1 MGGGTGTG
9 AAPVIAEIARNAG
22 ILTVGVVTKPFP
34 YEGKRRMQQAEAGIS
49 QLKQAVDSLMV
60 IPNERLGKL
69 GEKELSVRD
78 AFRPANIILHHAIRG
93 ISELIN
99 TEGHINVDFA
109 DLRTIMS
116 RRGLA
121 VMGIGTAQ
129 GPKRAELAA
138 QMAMNS
144 PLLEG
149 VDISRAK
156 GVLVNIAGSSS
167 MTLDEFHKVAE
178 IIQEKMVGDVEI
190 ITGVVIRDD
199 LGEGLQVTAI
209 GTGVGNTD

>member
-1 MGGGTGTG
+1 
-9 AAPVIAEIARNAG
+9 VW
-22 ILTVGVVTKPFP
+22 
-34 YEGKRRMQQAEAGIS
+34 
-49 QLKQAVDSLMV
+49 
-60 IPNERLGKL
+60 
-69 GEKELSVRD
+69 D
-78 AFRPANIILHHAIRG
+78 AFRPANFILHHAIRG

>member
-1 MGGGTGTG
+1 
-9 AAPVIAEIARNAG
+9 
-22 ILTVGVVTKPFP
+22 
-34 YEGKRRMQQAEAGIS
+34 
-49 QLKQAVDSLMV
+49 
-60 IPNERLGKL
+60 
-69 GEKELSVRD
+69 
-78 AFRPANIILHHAIRG
+78 
-93 ISELIN
+93 
-99 TEGHINVDFA
+99 
-109 DLRTIMS
+109 
-116 RRGLA
+116 
-121 VMGIGTAQ
+121 
-129 GPKRAELAA
+129 
-138 QMAMNS
+138 MNS